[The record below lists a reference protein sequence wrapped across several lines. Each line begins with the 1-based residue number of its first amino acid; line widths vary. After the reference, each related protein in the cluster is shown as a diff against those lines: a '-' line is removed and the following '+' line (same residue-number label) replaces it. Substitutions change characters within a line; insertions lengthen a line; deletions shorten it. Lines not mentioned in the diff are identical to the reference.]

1 MRILF
6 LTPLGFHV
14 SFCLLEAAD
23 LKVLKVCFPLR
34 NLEIHHENQYIYGI
48 HVFVS
53 FFPYR
58 IWRLEIAKLKDMGIF
73 SSDFLPMVEVAIFRM
88 PKRGPIGECNW
99 CCEVTPWK
107 IHILEPKF
115 MEVDASDDFPDFK
128 CGWLFQVPAVRFPG
142 CVSVFFYSGAGPIWS
157 KNLQRVPLMTPL
169 NFIRWTCSPEHITD
183 THTQKK
189 NH

>member
-107 IHILEPKF
+107 IHILEPQSLWRWMLQMIF
-115 MEVDASDDFPDFK
+115 RISSVGDFFR
-128 CGWLFQVPAVRFPG
+128 FQPFVFPG
-142 CVSVFFYSGAGPIWS
+142 V
-157 KNLQRVPLMTPL
+157 
-169 NFIRWTCSPEHITD
+169 
-183 THTQKK
+183 
-189 NH
+189 

>member
-1 MRILF
+1 MIFGHEIMRILF

-73 SSDFLPMVEVAIFRM
+73 SSDFLPMLEVAIFRM

-107 IHILEPKF
+107 IHILEPQSLWRWMLQMIF
-115 MEVDASDDFPDFK
+115 RISSVGDFFR
-128 CGWLFQVPAVRFPG
+128 FQPF
-142 CVSVFFYSGAGPIWS
+142 VFRG
-157 KNLQRVPLMTPL
+157 V
-169 NFIRWTCSPEHITD
+169 
-183 THTQKK
+183 
-189 NH
+189 